1 MFKKK
6 KKINLHLSG
15 GLGNQLFQYAFAK
28 SISIH
33 NNTELH
39 IDNYTGFL
47 FDKTYKRVL
56 QLDHFLVKYKKIT
69 LLSFVKFILLKI
81 NQRLFKSEQK
91 KFLTKFYGNYLFE
104 LDYEPI
110 DFKTLENIND
120 LWIFGYWQNP
130 IYFNSI
136 KLTILKEL
144 TPPPSSNNLFKEL
157 AQKIENSNAVA
168 IGVRLYEETV
178 NPETLSNTGLIKTIN
193 DINCVIDKLNKT
205 LINPS
210 YYIFCTHRSTSLENL
225 LIANNA
231 AFVTP
236 EDGFEDA
243 VDTLW
248 LLSKC
253 QHHVFTNSSFYWWG
267 AFLSSNNFKNDQQ
280 HIYAADNFL
289 NQNVYL
295 DNWYKF

>member
-33 NNTELH
+33 NDTDLH

-47 FDKTYKRVL
+47 LDKTYKREL
-56 QLDHFLVKYKKIT
+56 ELDHFLVIYNKISF
-69 LLSFVKFILLKI
+69 LSFVKFIMLKI
-81 NQRLFKSEQK
+81 NQRLFKPVQK
-91 KFLTKFYGNYLFE
+91 KILTKFYGNYLFE

-110 DFKTLENIND
+110 DFNTLKNKDD

-130 IYFNSI
+130 NYFYSI
-136 KLTILKEL
+136 KQIILKEL
-144 TPPPSSNNLFKEL
+144 SPPPSSNNLFKEL

-168 IGVRLYEETV
+168 IGVRLYEETA
-178 NPETLSNTGLIKTIN
+178 NPEILSNTGLVKTIN
-193 DINCVIDKLNKT
+193 DINGVIDKINKT
-205 LINPS
+205 ILNPC
-210 YYIFCTHRSTSLENL
+210 YFIFCSHRSKSLENL

-231 AFVTP
+231 VFVTP
-236 EDGFEDA
+236 DDGFEDA

-253 QHHVFTNSSFYWWG
+253 QHHVFTNSTFYWWG
-267 AFLSSNNFKNDQQ
+267 AFLSSNNFNKDQQ